1 MWQTCLLK
9 WISLH
14 MRRLLN
20 RPHFE
25 FQSIN
30 NFFVNIKKQK
40 KKSLKYYKF

>member
-1 MWQTCLLK
+1 
-9 WISLH
+9 

-40 KKSLKYYKF
+40 KNHLNIIYFKI